1 MNPNAAIPRPEYPRP
16 QAEREDWLNLNGHW
30 EFEEDP
36 EQTGE
41 GRGLPSGRKLAGR
54 ILVPF
59 APESRLSGLG
69 KTDFMPCVWYRRSF
83 RVPQAWEG
91 RQIVLHFG
99 AVDYQATVWVNGELV
114 GEHRGGYTPF
124 CFDITQHL
132 RDRDNELVVRAVD
145 DTLSPLQPSGKQSDK
160 PESYGCHYTRTTG
173 IWQTVWL
180 EPLPRTH
187 LRSFRI
193 YPDLDGKRVTIFAT
207 IDGDGRDARLN
218 ATARCSGNPVGRTS
232 VPAGGS
238 VLCTLDLAEVH
249 AWGPGHPFLYDL
261 ELSLERDG
269 EEVDRVRS
277 YFGLRKLQIDG
288 KRVLLNGVPVFQ
300 RLVLDQGYYP
310 DGLYTAPTDE
320 ALRRDVELSLA
331 MGFNGARLHQK
342 VFEPR
347 FLYWADKLGYLLWGE
362 YPNWGLDHSHPGA
375 LQSMLP
381 EWVEVLLRD
390 HNHPSLIGWCPFN
403 ETPVSQDPD
412 LIRTIYRATKALDPT
427 RPVIDTS
434 GYVHVETDI
443 YDCHH
448 YGQDPEEFATSFED
462 FKTRDRVWRN
472 FPEDD
477 APYRGQPYFVSEY
490 GGLWWNPGQSDE
502 RAWGYGER
510 PNTEG
515 EFLTRYRA
523 LTETLLLHPRM
534 FGFCYTQL
542 YDIEQEVNGLYT
554 YDRRPKFDPAI
565 IHRIN
570 SQPSAIEAD

>member
-1 MNPNAAIPRPEYPRP
+1 MNPNAVVPRPEYPRP

-36 EQTGE
+36 QQTGE
-41 GRGLPSGRKLAGR
+41 ERGLSSGRRLSGR

-83 RVPQAWEG
+83 RVPEAWEG
-91 RQIVLHFG
+91 QQIVLHFG

-193 YPDLDGKRVTIFAT
+193 YPDLDGRRVTIFAT
-207 IDGDGRDARLN
+207 IDGDGRDAMLN
-218 ATARCSGNPVGRTS
+218 ATALCSGNPVGRTS

-261 ELSLERDG
+261 ELSLVKNG

-288 KRVLLNGVPVFQ
+288 KRVLLNGAPIFQ

-310 DGLYTAPTDE
+310 DGIYTAPTDE

-362 YPNWGLDHSHPGA
+362 YPSWGLDHSHPGA

-412 LIRTIYRATKALDPT
+412 LIRTIHRLTKALDPT

-443 YDCHH
+443 YDSHH
-448 YGQDPEEFATSFED
+448 YGQDPEEFAASFDD
-462 FKTRDRVWRN
+462 FKTRDQVWQN

-490 GGLWWNPGQSDE
+490 GGIWWNPGQSDE

-510 PNTEG
+510 PNTEE

-523 LTETLLLHPRM
+523 LTNTLLLHPQM

-554 YDRRPKFDPAI
+554 YDRQPKFDPAI
-565 IHRIN
+565 IRRIN